1 MQNCPLG
8 KSGEE
13 ISGYLG
19 LLYFLSRT
27 GDHLMNSQAC
37 LWDAHSETSQPLFQ
51 GSGLVDELDKQRF
64 CCPVSSESHM
74 PFPVSVSSELT

>member
-1 MQNCPLG
+1 MQNCSLS

-27 GDHLMNSQAC
+27 GDHLMNSWAC
-37 LWDAHSETSQPLFQ
+37 LWDAHSGTVSADALP
-51 GSGLVDELDKQRF
+51 GLTARG
-64 CCPVSSESHM
+64 
-74 PFPVSVSSELT
+74 

>member
-1 MQNCPLG
+1 MQNCSLS

-27 GDHLMNSQAC
+27 GDHLMNSWAC
-37 LWDAHSETSQPLFQ
+37 LWDAHSGTVSADTLP
-51 GSGLVDELDKQRF
+51 GLTARG
-64 CCPVSSESHM
+64 
-74 PFPVSVSSELT
+74 